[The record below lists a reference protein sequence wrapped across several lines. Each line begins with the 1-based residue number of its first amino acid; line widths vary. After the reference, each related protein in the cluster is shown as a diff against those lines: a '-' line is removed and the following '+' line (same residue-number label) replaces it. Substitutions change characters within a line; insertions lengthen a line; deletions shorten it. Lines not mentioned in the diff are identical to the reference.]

1 VDNFY
6 NKIFLR
12 FFDMEDFFLKEK
24 ENNEKTNKLTKLQ
37 LELISEK
44 IYLKIGL
51 MPRLLSLDGKVGT
64 SIRCIWH
71 FTL

>member
-1 VDNFY
+1 
-6 NKIFLR
+6 
-12 FFDMEDFFLKEK
+12 MEDFFLKEK